1 MVSPDEKA
9 DEKPFL
15 PPPATSASAYAHHQK
30 QHSPAIIL
38 LVVAFYWAASLS
50 LVFLNKYI
58 LSISEYKFPYPL
70 FVTWFQLV
78 VALVILL
85 VWGTL
90 GQRVKALSII
100 PPYEFDISI
109 ARKVIPL
116 TFMYVMMLA
125 FNNLCLQYVEVTF
138 YQVARSLSIIFN
150 IVFTYMILGAKTS
163 LAALIC
169 CSIVF
174 FGFVV
179 GSYGEINFSW
189 EGIIYGVASS
199 AFVALYGIYVKKTL
213 SVVDNNQWRL
223 LHYNTTLSVFFLFP
237 LVLFAGELQGI
248 LNLYFLSEWGFWTL
262 MTITGIT
269 GFVINIAM
277 FLQIKFTTP
286 LTNTISGTAKSCFQT
301 ALAAWYFQNPISP
314 LNGTGIFLA
323 LLGSGLYSWVRYKE
337 MPRK

>member
-1 MVSPDEKA
+1 MGSLDEKS

-15 PPPATSASAYAHHQK
+15 PAPATSASAYAHRQK
-30 QHSPAIIL
+30 QHSPTIIL
-38 LVVAFYWAASLS
+38 LVVAFYWLASLAV
-50 LVFLNKYI
+50 VFLNKFI
-58 LSISEYKFPYPL
+58 LSSSEYKFPYPL
-70 FVTWFQLV
+70 FVTWFQLL
-78 VALVILL
+78 VALIILL

-90 GQRVKALSII
+90 GKSFKTFSLI
-100 PPYEFDISI
+100 PPFEFDMKI

-138 YQVARSLSIIFN
+138 YQVARSLSILFN
-150 IVFTYMILGAKTS
+150 ITFTYTLLGAKTS
-163 LAALIC
+163 FAALIC
-169 CSIVF
+169 CGVVF
-174 FGFVV
+174 LGFVI

-213 SVVDNNQWRL
+213 SAVDNNQWRL
-223 LHYNTTLSVFFLFP
+223 LHYNTTLSIVFLFP
-237 LVLFAGELQGI
+237 LVLFSGELQSI
-248 LNLYFLSEWGFWTL
+248 VNVYFLDDWGFWTL

-323 LLGSGLYSWVRYKE
+323 LFGSGLYSWVRYRE
-337 MPRK
+337 MLRK

>member
-15 PPPATSASAYAHHQK
+15 PPPVTSASAYAHHQK
-30 QHSPAIIL
+30 QHSPTIIL

-50 LVFLNKYI
+50 VVFLNKYI
-58 LSISEYKFPYPL
+58 LSVSEYKFPFPL
-70 FVTWFQLV
+70 FVTWYQLV
-78 VALVILL
+78 VAFVILL

-90 GQRVKALSII
+90 GQSVSSFI
-100 PPYEFDISI
+100 PPYEFNLSI
-109 ARKVIPL
+109 ARKVAPL
-116 TFMYVMMLA
+116 TFVYVMMLA

-138 YQVARSLSIIFN
+138 YQVARSLSILFN
-150 IVFTYMILGAKTS
+150 IFFTYTLLGAKTS
-163 LAALIC
+163 FNALVC

-174 FGFVV
+174 FGFVI

-199 AFVALYGIYVKKTL
+199 AFVALYGIYVKKTI
-213 SVVDNNQWRL
+213 SVVDNNEWRL
-223 LHYNTTLSVFFLFP
+223 LHYNTTLSIFFLFP
-237 LVLFAGELQGI
+237 LVIFSGELHRI
-248 LNLYFLSEWGFWTL
+248 VTVDFLYEWGFWTL

-301 ALAAWYFQNPISP
+301 ALAAWYFQNPISL
-314 LNGTGIFLA
+314 LNGTGIFFA
-323 LLGSGLYSWVRYKE
+323 LFGSGLYSWVRYRE
-337 MPRK
+337 MVRK

>member
-1 MVSPDEKA
+1 MGSLDEKS

-15 PPPATSASAYAHHQK
+15 PAPATSASAYAHRQK
-30 QHSPAIIL
+30 QHSATVIL
-38 LVVAFYWAASLS
+38 LVVAFYWLASLAV
-50 LVFLNKYI
+50 VFLNKYI
-58 LSISEYKFPYPL
+58 LSSSEYKFPYPL
-70 FVTWFQLV
+70 FVTWFQLF
-78 VALVILL
+78 VALIILL

-90 GQRVKALSII
+90 GQSPIDVYVRYDVVFQQLMLTICRGYILS
-100 PPYEFDISI
+100 
-109 ARKVIPL
+109 
-116 TFMYVMMLA
+116 
-125 FNNLCLQYVEVTF
+125 
-138 YQVARSLSIIFN
+138 
-150 IVFTYMILGAKTS
+150 AKTS
-163 LAALIC
+163 FAALIC
-169 CSIVF
+169 CGVVF
-174 FGFVV
+174 LGFVI

-213 SVVDNNQWRL
+213 SAVDNNQWRL
-223 LHYNTTLSVFFLFP
+223 LHYNTTLSIFFLFP
-237 LVLFAGELQGI
+237 LVLFSGELQGI
-248 LNLYFLSEWGFWTL
+248 VNVYFLDDWGFWTL

-323 LLGSGLYSWVRYKE
+323 LFGSGLYSWVRYKE
-337 MPRK
+337 MLRK